1 MLPRL
6 RTLSLD
12 LALAAKSVP
21 CGRAKPRRL
30 LFSSKVKDDLLEDT
44 ELILDV
50 DILSELLDRTLLE
63 DRYDA
68 SLPRE
73 SRPVAS
79 LLEPYDRND
88 VAETHLESD
97 GAAPMAGVGVT
108 SGGGDSHRSKGVSFL
123 EFVVVMVAELRPARG
138 IRS

>member
-44 ELILDV
+44 ALILGV

-79 LLEPYDRND
+79 LLEPYDRNE
-88 VAETHLESD
+88 VAETHLES
-97 GAAPMAGVGVT
+97 GAAPMAGKGVA
-108 SGGGDSHRSKGVSFL
+108 SGGGDSHRSKGVSLL

-138 IRS
+138 IRL